1 MAGSD
6 SVAPGGAQPA
16 RPHYPAHAA
25 NLAELA
31 RRGRLRRLQTAAGL
45 DFASNDYLGLA
56 ASVVLRDAAMAAL
69 AAGIA
74 VGSGGSRL
82 LRGNHSAHEALEQD
96 AAQLFGTEAALYL
109 GGGFQAN
116 QAIFATLPGKDDLV
130 VYDALSHAS
139 VHEGLRLRQGPAS
152 AFTHNNMADAD
163 QRIRAWRAAGG
174 KGEVWLAVESVY
186 SMEGDR
192 APMADVAALAHRHD
206 AILVVDEA
214 HATGLYGPHGAG
226 LAHGIAAA
234 GVRLLTLHTCGKA
247 LGASGG
253 LICGDRTLV
262 DLLVTRA
269 RPFIFA
275 TAPSPLMA
283 EVTRAAL
290 GVLRDRPELR
300 QRALERIAH
309 AHAEAARCCDLSG
322 LQTQIIP
329 VIIGEDGR
337 TMELAA
343 ALQAQGFDVRGIRPP
358 TVPSGASRLRIAI
371 TGNVTCEN
379 VTNLFETL
387 AGLQGASA

>member
-1 MAGSD
+1 MASSD
-6 SVAPGGAQPA
+6 SVARGGAQPA

-56 ASVVLRDAAMAAL
+56 ASGVLRDAAMAAL
-69 AAGIA
+69 AAGIP

-96 AAQLFGTEAALYL
+96 AAQLFGAEAALYL

-139 VHEGLRLRQGPAS
+139 VHEGLRLRRGPAV
-152 AFTHNNMADAD
+152 AFVHNDMADAD
-163 QRIRAWRAAGG
+163 QRIRAWRSAGG
-174 KGEVWLAVESVY
+174 AGEVWLAVESVY
-186 SMEGDR
+186 SMEGDK
-192 APMADVAALAHRHD
+192 APMADVAALARRHD

-226 LAHGIAAA
+226 LAHGIEAA

-283 EVTRAAL
+283 EVARAAL

-300 QRALERIAH
+300 QRALELIAH
-309 AHAEAARCCDLSG
+309 AHAEAARCCGLSG

-387 AGLQGASA
+387 AGLQGAQA